1 MTLKEI
7 LIVTGAR
14 RIGLMSDM
22 LAAFLIIMS
31 FIFGFW
37 TGVDWYRRK
46 IIQDGVDAQ
55 EARTE

>member
-22 LAAFLIIMS
+22 LAAFLISMS

-37 TGVDWYRRK
+37 TGVDWYRKR
-46 IIQDGVDAQ
+46 IIAEEVDAQ

>member
-1 MTLKEI
+1 
-7 LIVTGAR
+7 
-14 RIGLMSDM
+14 MSDM
-22 LAAFLIIMS
+22 LAAFLISMS

-46 IIQDGVDAQ
+46 IIAEGVDAQ